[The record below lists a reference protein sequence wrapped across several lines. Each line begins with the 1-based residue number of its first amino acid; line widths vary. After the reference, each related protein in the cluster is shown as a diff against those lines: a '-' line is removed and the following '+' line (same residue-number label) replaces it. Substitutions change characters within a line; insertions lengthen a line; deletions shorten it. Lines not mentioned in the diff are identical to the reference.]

1 MRRAWAVGAA
11 VFASFILIIA
21 VVNYRSTH
29 PQVPPALEAKNCA
42 STAALDELPNARFVR
57 KGGRTTRYVRVW
69 REGTALT
76 VDKVAQGRDLRR
88 YDRLELAD
96 PEPRAVADRRGD
108 WIIAKAR
115 KFLWEHWRDRK
126 RAYLLL
132 TLSSVDAT
140 STSHIFVEK
149 DEIGRWRV
157 YWRIVRDHSEID
169 DLPTT
174 YAVQWVTPVHD
185 WDTPGTPL
193 AQGVEPDPLRHR
205 LEFRDVCGDVEGLF
219 W

>member
-1 MRRAWAVGAA
+1 MRRAWIAGAA
-11 VFASFILIIA
+11 VFACFVLIVV
-21 VVNYRSTH
+21 VVNYRSSH
-29 PQVPPALEAKNCA
+29 PQVPSPLEAKNCA
-42 STAALDELPNARFVR
+42 LTAPGDELPNARFAR
-57 KGGRTTRYVRVW
+57 KGGRSTRYVRVW
-69 REGTALT
+69 RDGTALT
-76 VDKVAQGRDLRR
+76 VDNVAQGRDLRQ

-96 PEPRAVADRRGD
+96 PEPRVVADRRGD

-115 KFLWEHWRDRK
+115 TFLWEHWRDHK

-140 STSHIFVEK
+140 STSHVFLEK

-174 YAVQWVTPVHD
+174 YAVQWVIPTGD
-185 WDTPGTPL
+185 SDKPGTPL
-193 AQGVEPDPLRHR
+193 AQGQEPDPLRHR
-205 LEFRDVCGDVEGLF
+205 LEFRDICGDVDGLF

>member
-1 MRRAWAVGAA
+1 MIGAG
-11 VFASFILIIA
+11 VFASLML
-21 VVNYRSTH
+21 VVVGVEYRSTH
-29 PQVPPALEAKNCA
+29 PQVPPALEAANCA
-42 STAALDELPNARFVR
+42 STAPRDELPNARFAR
-57 KGGRTTRYVRVW
+57 KGGRSTRYVKVR

-76 VDKVAQGRDLRR
+76 VDDVAQGRDLRR

-96 PEPRAVADRRGD
+96 PEPRAVSDRRGD

-115 KFLWEHWRDRK
+115 KFLWEHWRDHK

-140 STSHIFVEK
+140 GTSHVFVEK

-174 YAVQWVTPVHD
+174 YAVQWVTPARD
-185 WDTPGTPL
+185 WDSPGTPL
-193 AQGVEPDPLRHR
+193 AQGEEPDPLRHR
-205 LEFRDVCGDVEGLF
+205 LEFRDVCGDVEGRF